1 MHEHILMGIGL
12 IILLGFGAQWLA
24 WRLKIPSILFL
35 LLSGIIAG
43 PVLGYLD
50 PNELLGDVLIPF
62 VSISVAIILFE
73 GGLTLKISEFKKIGR
88 VVTLLIS
95 VGVVIT
101 WVITAAG
108 AYFLLNLNMPV
119 SVLLGAVLSV
129 TGPTV
134 IGPLLR
140 NIKPQKNVSNILK
153 WEGILIDPIGA
164 LLAILVFEVIL
175 IGEMQ
180 QALQTVLLSVLRT
193 ILSGLVVGGSLAFLL
208 AFLIKKFW
216 IPDYLQGTASLAFV
230 VIGFLISNY
239 FQAESGLLSATIMGI
254 VLSNQ
259 TFAPTKRIREF
270 KENLTLF
277 IIPVLFILLSAR
289 LEFANIEP
297 LITLSGLLFL
307 VVVVLVGRPVGV
319 FASTYRS
326 GLNLREKLFVSW
338 VAPRGIV
345 AAAVSSVFALRLL
358 ETNLPQIELLVPATF
373 FVIIGTVILYGFTSP
388 VVARRLK
395 ISQADPQGVLI
406 AGGQDW
412 ALDIAAALQEK
423 GFNVVVVDTNR
434 QNISKARMRGL
445 NAINESIISDRTY
458 EQLNLEGIGKMLALT
473 SNDEVNSLSVLQ
485 FSEEFEKINLYQ
497 LVPNTNK
504 DELEFSPMHLR
515 GRFLFGK
522 GVNYNFITNKV
533 MNGAVVK
540 STTLRAEFTFDD
552 FKDEYGEDFT
562 LLFVII
568 NKGNRLIPVTAD
580 DKIVPQ
586 IGNTIVALVDKR

>member
-43 PVLGYLD
+43 PVLGYLN

-101 WVITAAG
+101 WGITAAG
-108 AYFLLNLNMPV
+108 AYFLLGLNMPV

-175 IGEMQ
+175 IGEAQ
-180 QALQTVLLSVLRT
+180 AALQTVILSVLRT
-193 ILSGLVVGGSLAFLL
+193 IFAGLIVGGSLAYLL

-216 IPDYLQGTASLAFV
+216 IPDYLQGTAGLAFV

-254 VLSNQ
+254 ALSNQ
-259 TFAPTKRIREF
+259 NFAPTKRIREF

-289 LEFANIEP
+289 LQFSNIEP
-297 LITLSGLLFL
+297 LITVAGLLFL
-307 VVVVLVGRPVGV
+307 VVVVFVGRPASV

-326 GLNLREKLFVSW
+326 GLNFREKLFISW

-345 AAAVSSVFALRLL
+345 AAAVSSAFALRLL

-373 FVIIGTVILYGFTSP
+373 LVIIGTVILYGFTSP
-388 VVARRLK
+388 LVARRLK
-395 ISQADPQGVLI
+395 ISLADPQGVLI

-412 ALDIAAALQEK
+412 ALDIAAILQDK
-423 GFNVVVVDTNR
+423 GFTVVVVDTNR

-458 EQLNLEGIGKMLALT
+458 EQLNLEGIGKLLALT

-522 GVNYNFITNKV
+522 GVNYDFITNKV
-533 MNGAVVK
+533 MTGAVVK
-540 STTLRAEFTFDD
+540 STTLRAEFSFDD
-552 FKDEYGEDFT
+552 FRKEYGDGFT

-568 NKGNRLIPVTAD
+568 NKGNRLIPITAD
-580 DKIVPQ
+580 DKITPQ
-586 IGNTIVALVDKR
+586 TGNTIVALVHKG

>member
-307 VVVVLVGRPVGV
+307 VVVVLGRPVGV